1 MNELI
6 NIPTLPTKDTVVFPY
21 IEIAIIVNDE
31 KSVRVIEKTIK
42 REDKFLFVV
51 PQIDNAKKEGA
62 LSLYRYGTLVHLERF
77 EKMENEG
84 FKILVKGY
92 KRGRL
97 VNFRESDYFNSDI
110 VLEPV
115 KMNKGKYVEVLSREL
130 IKSFEK
136 YASKK
141 EYITPEFIL
150 DLSQIKNYD
159 KVAYII
165 ISNLSVK
172 AEEKRKILGIS
183 KLRELLFELN
193 NLLLKEL
200 EYIELEQKIEDSVKS
215 QLSEGQKQYYLK
227 ERLKAIQK
235 ELGDDGLSDDLE
247 VLEGKILKAGMPK
260 DVKEKALGE
269 LKKLSKMMPISP
281 EAAVS
286 RAYIEW
292 LCDIPWKKRT
302 KDNLD
307 IKHAKKILD
316 KNHFG
321 LEKVKERLLEYL
333 AVMKLVKRIK
343 GQIICFVGAPGV
355 GKTSL
360 GKSIA
365 EALGRNFVRI
375 SLGGVHDE
383 AEIRGHRKT
392 YVGALPGKII
402 QQMKYAK
409 TKNPVFLLDEVDK
422 IGKDFRGDPASAL
435 LEVLDPELNNTFMDH
450 YLEVPYDLS
459 DVLFIVTANTVH
471 TIPPALLDRMEV
483 IYLPGYLLYEKMNIA
498 RYFLIPKE
506 FKNNGIEKKDLTIKD
521 DALEKIIMEYTYE
534 AGVRNL
540 QREIAKIC
548 RKTAMRKVKNLKTGI
563 EVNAKNLKKYIGAPK
578 FIQTDIIKRRIGV
591 ATGLAWTENGG
602 DILNIEVIF
611 VPGQGNLILTGQ
623 LGDVM
628 QESCKGALT
637 YIRKNASK
645 YKIKEDFYKKMDIHI
660 HVPEGAVP
668 KDGPSAGITIAS
680 AILSALLKK
689 PTRADIAMTGEITI
703 TGEVLPIGG
712 LQEKIVAAQL
722 RGLKEVIIPKKNKAD
737 FDELPKRTKSAI
749 KVRYVTTLDEVFKLV
764 F

>member
-1 MNELI
+1 MNEYI
-6 NIPTLPTKDTVVFPY
+6 KIPTLPVRELVVFPY

-31 KSVRVIEKTIK
+31 KLTEIVDVATK
-42 REDKFLFVV
+42 REDRLLFVV
-51 PQIDNAKKEGA
+51 PQTNKGNDKLKLGK
-62 LSLYRYGTLVHLERF
+62 YGTLVRIEQLG
-77 EKMENEG
+77 KTENNG
-84 FKILVKGY
+84 IKILVKGY
-92 KRGRL
+92 SRAKL
-97 VNFRESDYFNSDI
+97 VNFREEDYFNSDI
-110 VLEPV
+110 VVEQI
-115 KMNKGKYVEVLSREL
+115 KMNRGKYVEVLAREL
-130 IKSFEK
+130 IKNFEQ
-136 YASKK
+136 YAVKRGNIS
-141 EYITPEFIL
+141 PEFVL
-150 DLSQIKNYD
+150 DLSQTKKFD
-159 KVAYII
+159 KLAYIVV
-165 ISNLSVK
+165 SNLPLR
-172 AEEKRKILGIS
+172 ADEKRKVLEIDNL
-183 KLRELLFELN
+183 KELLFELN
-193 NLLLKEL
+193 NILLKEL
-200 EYIELEQKIEDSVKS
+200 EYIELEQKIERSVKA

-227 ERLKAIQK
+227 EQLKAIQK
-235 ELGDDGLSDDLE
+235 ELGDDGTGNDIEYLE
-247 VLEGKILKAGMPK
+247 DRIFKANMPEEAE
-260 DVKEKALGE
+260 EKALGE

-281 EAAVS
+281 EAAVT
-286 RAYIEW
+286 RTYIEW
-292 LCDIPWKKRT
+292 LCDLPWASRT
-302 KDNLD
+302 KDNLN
-307 IKHAKKILD
+307 IEHAKKILN

-360 GKSIA
+360 GRSIA
-365 EALGRNFVRI
+365 EALGRRFVRI

-402 QQMKYAK
+402 QQMKYAE
-409 TKNPVFLLDEVDK
+409 TRNPVFLLDEVDK

-459 DVLFIVTANTVH
+459 DVLFIVTANTIH

-483 IYLPGYLLYEKMNIA
+483 IYLPGYMLYEKMNIA
-498 RYFLIPKE
+498 KYFLIPKE
-506 FKNNGIEKKDLTIKD
+506 FKNNGITVKDLKIED
-521 DALEKIIMEYTYE
+521 DALEKIVMEYTYE

-548 RKTAMRKVKNLKTGI
+548 RKIAMKKVKNQKTGI
-563 EVNAKNLKKYIGAPK
+563 VVTKSNLKKYIGAPK

-602 DILNIEVIF
+602 DILNIEVVL

-637 YIRKNASK
+637 YIRKNSKK
-645 YKIKEDFYKKMDIHI
+645 YKINENFYKKNDIHI

-680 AILSALLKK
+680 AILSALIKK

-722 RGLKEVIIPKKNKAD
+722 RGIKEVIIPKKNKAD
-737 FDELPKRTKSAI
+737 FAELPKRTKSAI
-749 KVRYVTTLDEVFKLV
+749 KVHYVSTLDEVLKLV

>member
-1 MNELI
+1 MSEYI
-6 NIPTLPTKDTVVFPY
+6 NIPTLPVRELVVFPY

-31 KSVRVIEKTIK
+31 KLTEIVDVAAK
-42 REDKFLFVV
+42 REDRLLFVV
-51 PQIDNAKKEGA
+51 PQTNKGNDKLKLGK
-62 LSLYRYGTLVHLERF
+62 YGTLVRIEQLG
-77 EKMENEG
+77 KTENNG
-84 FKILVKGY
+84 IKILVKGY
-92 KRGRL
+92 SRAKL
-97 VNFRESDYFNSDI
+97 VNFRKENYFNSDI
-110 VLEPV
+110 VVEQI
-115 KMNKGKYVEVLSREL
+115 KMNRGKYVEVLAREL
-130 IKSFEK
+130 IKNFEQ
-136 YASKK
+136 YAVKRGNIS
-141 EYITPEFIL
+141 PEFVL
-150 DLSQIKNYD
+150 DLSQTKKFD
-159 KVAYII
+159 KLAYIVV
-165 ISNLSVK
+165 SNLPLK
-172 AEEKRKILGIS
+172 ADEKRKVLEIDNL
-183 KLRELLFELN
+183 KELLFELN
-193 NLLLKEL
+193 NILLKEL
-200 EYIELEQKIEDSVKS
+200 EYIELEQKIERSVKA

-227 ERLKAIQK
+227 EQLKAIQK
-235 ELGDDGLSDDLE
+235 ELGDDGTGNDIEYLE
-247 VLEGKILKAGMPK
+247 DRIFKANMPEEAE
-260 DVKEKALGE
+260 EKALGE

-281 EAAVS
+281 EAAVT
-286 RAYIEW
+286 RTYIEW
-292 LCDIPWKKRT
+292 LCDLPWASRT
-302 KDNLD
+302 KDNLN
-307 IKHAKKILD
+307 IEHAKKILN

-360 GKSIA
+360 GRSIA
-365 EALGRNFVRI
+365 EALGRRFVRI

-402 QQMKYAK
+402 QQMKYAE
-409 TKNPVFLLDEVDK
+409 TRNPVFLLDEVDK

-459 DVLFIVTANTVH
+459 DVLFIVTANTIH

-483 IYLPGYLLYEKMNIA
+483 IYLPGYMLYEKMNIA
-498 RYFLIPKE
+498 KYFLIPKE
-506 FKNNGIEKKDLTIKD
+506 FKNNGITVKDLKIED
-521 DALEKIIMEYTYE
+521 DALEKIVMEYTYE

-548 RKTAMRKVKNLKTGI
+548 RKIAMKKVKNQKTGI
-563 EVNAKNLKKYIGAPK
+563 VVTKRNLKKYIGAPK

-602 DILNIEVIF
+602 DILNIEVVL

-637 YIRKNASK
+637 YIRKNSKK
-645 YKIKEDFYKKMDIHI
+645 YKINENFYKKNDIHI

-680 AILSALLKK
+680 AILSALIKK

-722 RGLKEVIIPKKNKAD
+722 RGIKEVIIPKKNKAD
-737 FDELPKRTKSAI
+737 FAELPKRTKSAI
-749 KVRYVTTLDEVFKLV
+749 KVHYVSTLDEVLKLV

>member
-1 MNELI
+1 MNEYI
-6 NIPTLPTKDTVVFPY
+6 KIPTLPVRELVVFPY

-31 KSVRVIEKTIK
+31 KLTEIVDVAAK
-42 REDKFLFVV
+42 REDRLLFVV
-51 PQIDNAKKEGA
+51 PQTNKGNDKLKLGK
-62 LSLYRYGTLVHLERF
+62 YGTLVRIEQLG
-77 EKMENEG
+77 KTENNG
-84 FKILVKGY
+84 IKILVKGY
-92 KRGRL
+92 SRAKL
-97 VNFRESDYFNSDI
+97 VNFREEDYFNSDI
-110 VLEPV
+110 VVEQI
-115 KMNKGKYVEVLSREL
+115 KMNRGKYVEVLAREL
-130 IKSFEK
+130 IKNFEQ
-136 YASKK
+136 YAVKRGNIS
-141 EYITPEFIL
+141 PEFVL
-150 DLSQIKNYD
+150 DLSQTKKFD
-159 KVAYII
+159 KLAYIVV
-165 ISNLSVK
+165 SNLPLK
-172 AEEKRKILGIS
+172 ADEKRKVLEIDNL
-183 KLRELLFELN
+183 KELLFELN
-193 NLLLKEL
+193 NILLKEL
-200 EYIELEQKIEDSVKS
+200 EYIELEQKIERSVKA

-227 ERLKAIQK
+227 EQLKAIQK
-235 ELGDDGLSDDLE
+235 ELGDDGTGNDIEYLE
-247 VLEGKILKAGMPK
+247 DRIFKANMPEEAE
-260 DVKEKALGE
+260 EKALGE

-281 EAAVS
+281 EAAVT
-286 RAYIEW
+286 RTYIEW
-292 LCDIPWKKRT
+292 LCDLPWASRT
-302 KDNLD
+302 EDNLN
-307 IKHAKKILD
+307 IEHAKKILN

-360 GKSIA
+360 GRSIA
-365 EALGRNFVRI
+365 EALGRRFVRI

-402 QQMKYAK
+402 QQMKYAE
-409 TKNPVFLLDEVDK
+409 TRNPVFLLDEVDK

-459 DVLFIVTANTVH
+459 DVLFIVTANTIH

-483 IYLPGYLLYEKMNIA
+483 IYLPGYMLYEKMNIA
-498 RYFLIPKE
+498 KYFLIPKE
-506 FKNNGIEKKDLTIKD
+506 FKNNGITVKDLKIED
-521 DALEKIIMEYTYE
+521 DALEKIVMEYTYE

-548 RKTAMRKVKNLKTGI
+548 RKIAMKKVKNQKTGI
-563 EVNAKNLKKYIGAPK
+563 VVTKRNLKKYIGAPK

-602 DILNIEVIF
+602 DILNIEVVL

-637 YIRKNASK
+637 YIRKNSKK
-645 YKIKEDFYKKMDIHI
+645 YKINENFYKKNDIHI

-680 AILSALLKK
+680 AILSALIKK

-722 RGLKEVIIPKKNKAD
+722 RGIKEVIIPKKNKAD
-737 FDELPKRTKSAI
+737 FAELPKRTKSAI
-749 KVRYVTTLDEVFKLV
+749 KVHYVSTLDEVLKLV

>member
-1 MNELI
+1 MNEYI
-6 NIPTLPTKDTVVFPY
+6 KIPTLPVRELVVFPY

-31 KSVRVIEKTIK
+31 KLTEIVDVAAK
-42 REDKFLFVV
+42 REDRLLFVV
-51 PQIDNAKKEGA
+51 PQTNKGNDKLKLGK
-62 LSLYRYGTLVHLERF
+62 YGTLVRIEQLG
-77 EKMENEG
+77 KTENNG
-84 FKILVKGY
+84 IKILVKGY
-92 KRGRL
+92 SRAKL
-97 VNFRESDYFNSDI
+97 VNFREEDYFNSDI
-110 VLEPV
+110 VVEQI
-115 KMNKGKYVEVLSREL
+115 KMNRGKYVEVLAREL
-130 IKSFEK
+130 IKNFEQ
-136 YASKK
+136 YAVKRGNIS
-141 EYITPEFIL
+141 PEFVL
-150 DLSQIKNYD
+150 DLSQTKKFD
-159 KVAYII
+159 KLAYIVF
-165 ISNLSVK
+165 SNLPLK
-172 AEEKRKILGIS
+172 ADEKRKVLEIDNL
-183 KLRELLFELN
+183 KELLFELN
-193 NLLLKEL
+193 NILLKEL
-200 EYIELEQKIEDSVKS
+200 EYIELEQKIERSVKA

-227 ERLKAIQK
+227 EQLKAIQK
-235 ELGDDGLSDDLE
+235 ELGDDGTGNDIEYLE
-247 VLEGKILKAGMPK
+247 DRIFKANMPEEAE
-260 DVKEKALGE
+260 EKALGE

-281 EAAVS
+281 EAAVT
-286 RAYIEW
+286 RTYIEW
-292 LCDIPWKKRT
+292 LCDLPWASRT
-302 KDNLD
+302 EDNLN
-307 IKHAKKILD
+307 IEHAKKILN

-360 GKSIA
+360 GRSIA
-365 EALGRNFVRI
+365 EALGRRFVRI

-402 QQMKYAK
+402 QQMKYAE
-409 TKNPVFLLDEVDK
+409 TRNPVFLLDEVDK

-459 DVLFIVTANTVH
+459 DVLFIVTANTIH

-483 IYLPGYLLYEKMNIA
+483 IYLPGYMLYEKMNIA
-498 RYFLIPKE
+498 KYFLIPKE
-506 FKNNGIEKKDLTIKD
+506 FKNNGITVKDLKIED
-521 DALEKIIMEYTYE
+521 DALEKIVMEYTYE

-548 RKTAMRKVKNLKTGI
+548 RKIAMKKVKNQKTGI
-563 EVNAKNLKKYIGAPK
+563 VVTKSNLKKYIGAPK

-602 DILNIEVIF
+602 DILNIEVVL

-637 YIRKNASK
+637 YIRKNSKK
-645 YKIKEDFYKKMDIHI
+645 YKINENFYKKNDIHI

-680 AILSALLKK
+680 AILSALIKK

-722 RGLKEVIIPKKNKAD
+722 RGIKEVIIPKKNKAD
-737 FDELPKRTKSAI
+737 FAELPKRTKSAI
-749 KVRYVTTLDEVFKLV
+749 KVHYVSTLDEVLKLV

>member
-1 MNELI
+1 MNEYI
-6 NIPTLPTKDTVVFPY
+6 KIPTLPVRELVVFPY

-31 KSVRVIEKTIK
+31 KLTEIVDVAAK
-42 REDKFLFVV
+42 REDRLLFVV
-51 PQIDNAKKEGA
+51 PQTNKGNDKLKLGK
-62 LSLYRYGTLVHLERF
+62 YGTLVRIEQLG
-77 EKMENEG
+77 KTENNG
-84 FKILVKGY
+84 IKILVKGY
-92 KRGRL
+92 SRAKL
-97 VNFRESDYFNSDI
+97 VNFREEDYFNSDI
-110 VLEPV
+110 VVEQI
-115 KMNKGKYVEVLSREL
+115 KMNRGKYVEVLAREL
-130 IKSFEK
+130 IKNFEQ
-136 YASKK
+136 YAVKRGNIS
-141 EYITPEFIL
+141 PEFVL
-150 DLSQIKNYD
+150 DLSQTKKFD
-159 KVAYII
+159 KLAYIVV
-165 ISNLSVK
+165 SNLPLR
-172 AEEKRKILGIS
+172 ADEKRKVLEIDNL
-183 KLRELLFELN
+183 KELLFELN
-193 NLLLKEL
+193 NILLKEL
-200 EYIELEQKIEDSVKS
+200 EYIELEQKIERSVKA

-227 ERLKAIQK
+227 EQLKAIQK
-235 ELGDDGLSDDLE
+235 ELGDDGTGNDIEYLE
-247 VLEGKILKAGMPK
+247 DRIFKANMPEEAE
-260 DVKEKALGE
+260 EKALGE

-281 EAAVS
+281 EAAVT
-286 RAYIEW
+286 RTYIEW
-292 LCDIPWKKRT
+292 LCDLPWASRT
-302 KDNLD
+302 EDNLN
-307 IKHAKKILD
+307 IEHAKKILN

-360 GKSIA
+360 GRSIA
-365 EALGRNFVRI
+365 EALGRRFVRI

-402 QQMKYAK
+402 QQMKYAE
-409 TKNPVFLLDEVDK
+409 TRNPVFLLDEVDK

-459 DVLFIVTANTVH
+459 DVLFIVTANTIH

-483 IYLPGYLLYEKMNIA
+483 IYLPGYMLYEKMNIA
-498 RYFLIPKE
+498 KYFLIPKE
-506 FKNNGIEKKDLTIKD
+506 FKNNGITVKDLKIED
-521 DALEKIIMEYTYE
+521 DALEKIVMEYTYE

-548 RKTAMRKVKNLKTGI
+548 RKIAMKKVKNQKTGI
-563 EVNAKNLKKYIGAPK
+563 VVTKSNLKKYIGAPK

-602 DILNIEVIF
+602 DILNIEVVL

-637 YIRKNASK
+637 YIRKNSKK
-645 YKIKEDFYKKMDIHI
+645 YKINENFYKKNDIHI

-680 AILSALLKK
+680 AILSALIKK

-722 RGLKEVIIPKKNKAD
+722 RGIKEVIIPKKNKAD
-737 FDELPKRTKSAI
+737 FAELPKRTKSAI
-749 KVRYVTTLDEVFKLV
+749 KVHYVSTLDEVLKLV

>member
-1 MNELI
+1 MNEYI
-6 NIPTLPTKDTVVFPY
+6 KIPTLPVRELVVFPY

-31 KSVRVIEKTIK
+31 KLTEIVDVAAK
-42 REDKFLFVV
+42 REDRLLFVV
-51 PQIDNAKKEGA
+51 PQKNKGNDKLKLGK
-62 LSLYRYGTLVHLERF
+62 YGTLVRIEQLG
-77 EKMENEG
+77 KTENNG
-84 FKILVKGY
+84 IKILVKGY
-92 KRGRL
+92 SRAKL
-97 VNFRESDYFNSDI
+97 VNFREEDYFNSDI
-110 VLEPV
+110 VVEQI
-115 KMNKGKYVEVLSREL
+115 KMNRGKYVEVLAREL
-130 IKSFEK
+130 IKNFEQ
-136 YASKK
+136 YAVKRGNIS
-141 EYITPEFIL
+141 PEFVL
-150 DLSQIKNYD
+150 DLSQTKKFD
-159 KVAYII
+159 KLAYIVV
-165 ISNLSVK
+165 SNLPLK
-172 AEEKRKILGIS
+172 ADEKRKVLEIDNL
-183 KLRELLFELN
+183 KELLFELN
-193 NLLLKEL
+193 NILLKEL
-200 EYIELEQKIEDSVKS
+200 EYIELEQKIERSVKA

-227 ERLKAIQK
+227 EQLKAIQK
-235 ELGDDGLSDDLE
+235 ELGDDGTGNDIEYLE
-247 VLEGKILKAGMPK
+247 DRIFKANMPEEAE
-260 DVKEKALGE
+260 EKALGE

-281 EAAVS
+281 EAAVT
-286 RAYIEW
+286 RTYIEW
-292 LCDIPWKKRT
+292 LCDLPWASRT
-302 KDNLD
+302 KDNLN
-307 IKHAKKILD
+307 IEHAKKILN

-360 GKSIA
+360 GRSIA
-365 EALGRNFVRI
+365 EALGRRFVRI

-402 QQMKYAK
+402 QQMKYAE
-409 TKNPVFLLDEVDK
+409 TRNPVFLLDEVDK

-459 DVLFIVTANTVH
+459 DVLFIVTANTIH

-483 IYLPGYLLYEKMNIA
+483 IYLPGYMLYEKMNIA
-498 RYFLIPKE
+498 KYFLIPKE
-506 FKNNGIEKKDLTIKD
+506 FKNNGITVKDLKIED
-521 DALEKIIMEYTYE
+521 DALEKIVMEYTYE

-548 RKTAMRKVKNLKTGI
+548 RKIAMKKVKNQKTGI
-563 EVNAKNLKKYIGAPK
+563 VVTKSNLKKYIGAPK

-602 DILNIEVIF
+602 DILNIEVVL

-637 YIRKNASK
+637 YIRKNSKK
-645 YKIKEDFYKKMDIHI
+645 YKINENFYKKNDIHI

-680 AILSALLKK
+680 AILSALIKK

-722 RGLKEVIIPKKNKAD
+722 RGIKEVIIPKKNKAD
-737 FDELPKRTKSAI
+737 FAELPKRTKSAI
-749 KVRYVTTLDEVFKLV
+749 KVHYVSTLDEVLKLV

>member
-1 MNELI
+1 MNEYI
-6 NIPTLPTKDTVVFPY
+6 KIPTLPVRELVVFPY

-31 KSVRVIEKTIK
+31 KLTEIVDVAAK
-42 REDKFLFVV
+42 REDRLLFVV
-51 PQIDNAKKEGA
+51 PQTNKGNDKLKLGK
-62 LSLYRYGTLVHLERF
+62 YGTLVRIEQLG
-77 EKMENEG
+77 KTENNG
-84 FKILVKGY
+84 IKILVKGY
-92 KRGRL
+92 SRAKL
-97 VNFRESDYFNSDI
+97 VNFREEDYFNSDI
-110 VLEPV
+110 VVEQI
-115 KMNKGKYVEVLSREL
+115 KMNRGKYVEVLAREL
-130 IKSFEK
+130 IKNFEQ
-136 YASKK
+136 YAVKRGNIS
-141 EYITPEFIL
+141 PEFVL
-150 DLSQIKNYD
+150 DLSQTKKFD
-159 KVAYII
+159 KLAYIVV
-165 ISNLSVK
+165 SNLPLR
-172 AEEKRKILGIS
+172 ADEKRKVLEIDNL
-183 KLRELLFELN
+183 KELLFELN
-193 NLLLKEL
+193 NILLKEL
-200 EYIELEQKIEDSVKS
+200 EYIELEQKIERSVKA

-227 ERLKAIQK
+227 EQLKAIQK
-235 ELGDDGLSDDLE
+235 ELGDDGTGNDIEYLE
-247 VLEGKILKAGMPK
+247 DRIFKANMPEEAE
-260 DVKEKALGE
+260 EKALGE

-281 EAAVS
+281 EAAVT
-286 RAYIEW
+286 RTYIEW
-292 LCDIPWKKRT
+292 LCDLPWASRT
-302 KDNLD
+302 KDNLN
-307 IKHAKKILD
+307 IEHAKKILN

-360 GKSIA
+360 GRSIA
-365 EALGRNFVRI
+365 EALGRRFVRI

-402 QQMKYAK
+402 QQMKYAE
-409 TKNPVFLLDEVDK
+409 TRNPVFLLDEVDK

-459 DVLFIVTANTVH
+459 DVLFIVTANTIH

-483 IYLPGYLLYEKMNIA
+483 IYLPGYMLYEKMNIA
-498 RYFLIPKE
+498 KYFLIPKE
-506 FKNNGIEKKDLTIKD
+506 FKNNGITVKDLKIED
-521 DALEKIIMEYTYE
+521 DALEKIVMEYTYE

-548 RKTAMRKVKNLKTGI
+548 RKIAMKKVKNQKTGI
-563 EVNAKNLKKYIGAPK
+563 VVTKSNLKKYIGAPK

-602 DILNIEVIF
+602 DILNIEVVL

-637 YIRKNASK
+637 YIRKNSKK
-645 YKIKEDFYKKMDIHI
+645 YKINENFYKKNDIHI

-680 AILSALLKK
+680 AILSALIKK

-722 RGLKEVIIPKKNKAD
+722 RGIKEVIIPKKNKAD
-737 FDELPKRTKSAI
+737 FAELPKRTKSAI
-749 KVRYVTTLDEVFKLV
+749 KVHYVSTLDEVLKLV

>member
-1 MNELI
+1 MNEYI
-6 NIPTLPTKDTVVFPY
+6 KIPTLPVRELVVFPY

-31 KSVRVIEKTIK
+31 KLTEIVDVAAK
-42 REDKFLFVV
+42 REDRLLFVV
-51 PQIDNAKKEGA
+51 PQTNKGNDKLKLGK
-62 LSLYRYGTLVHLERF
+62 YGTLVRIEQLG
-77 EKMENEG
+77 KTENNG
-84 FKILVKGY
+84 IKILVKGY
-92 KRGRL
+92 SRAKL
-97 VNFRESDYFNSDI
+97 VNFREEDYFNSDI
-110 VLEPV
+110 VVEQI
-115 KMNKGKYVEVLSREL
+115 KMNRGKYVEVLAREL
-130 IKSFEK
+130 IKNFEQ
-136 YASKK
+136 YAVKRGNIS
-141 EYITPEFIL
+141 PEFVL
-150 DLSQIKNYD
+150 DLSQTKKFD
-159 KVAYII
+159 KLAYIVV
-165 ISNLSVK
+165 SNLPLK
-172 AEEKRKILGIS
+172 ADEKRKVLEIDNL
-183 KLRELLFELN
+183 KELLFELN
-193 NLLLKEL
+193 NILLKEL
-200 EYIELEQKIEDSVKS
+200 EYIELEQKIERSVKA

-227 ERLKAIQK
+227 EQLKAIQK
-235 ELGDDGLSDDLE
+235 ELGDDGTGNDIEYLE
-247 VLEGKILKAGMPK
+247 DRIFKANMPEEAE
-260 DVKEKALGE
+260 EKALGE

-281 EAAVS
+281 EAAVT
-286 RAYIEW
+286 RTYIEW
-292 LCDIPWKKRT
+292 LCDLPWASRT
-302 KDNLD
+302 EDNLN
-307 IKHAKKILD
+307 IEHAKKILN

-360 GKSIA
+360 GRSIA
-365 EALGRNFVRI
+365 EALGRRFVRI

-402 QQMKYAK
+402 QQMKYAE
-409 TKNPVFLLDEVDK
+409 TRNPVFLLDEVDK

-459 DVLFIVTANTVH
+459 DVLFIVTANTIH

-483 IYLPGYLLYEKMNIA
+483 IYLPGYMLYEKMNIA
-498 RYFLIPKE
+498 KYFLIPKE
-506 FKNNGIEKKDLTIKD
+506 FKNNGITVKDLKIED
-521 DALEKIIMEYTYE
+521 DALEKIVMEYTYE

-548 RKTAMRKVKNLKTGI
+548 RKIAMKKVKNQKTGI
-563 EVNAKNLKKYIGAPK
+563 VVTKSNLKKYIGAPK

-602 DILNIEVIF
+602 DILNIEVVL

-637 YIRKNASK
+637 YIRKNSKK
-645 YKIKEDFYKKMDIHI
+645 YKINENFYKKNDIHI

-680 AILSALLKK
+680 AILSALIKK

-722 RGLKEVIIPKKNKAD
+722 RGIKEVIIPKKNKAD
-737 FDELPKRTKSAI
+737 FAELPKRTKSAI
-749 KVRYVTTLDEVFKLV
+749 KVHYVSTLDEVLKLV

>member
-1 MNELI
+1 MSEYI
-6 NIPTLPTKDTVVFPY
+6 NIPTLPVRELVVFPY

-31 KSVRVIEKTIK
+31 KLTEIVDVAAK
-42 REDKFLFVV
+42 REDRLLFVV
-51 PQIDNAKKEGA
+51 PQTNKGNDKLKLGK
-62 LSLYRYGTLVHLERF
+62 YGTLVRIEQLG
-77 EKMENEG
+77 KTENNG
-84 FKILVKGY
+84 IKILVKGY
-92 KRGRL
+92 SRAKL
-97 VNFRESDYFNSDI
+97 VNFREEDYFNSDI
-110 VLEPV
+110 VVEQI
-115 KMNKGKYVEVLSREL
+115 KMNRGKYVEVLAREL
-130 IKSFEK
+130 IKNFEQ
-136 YASKK
+136 YAVKRGNIS
-141 EYITPEFIL
+141 PEFVL
-150 DLSQIKNYD
+150 DLSQTKKFD
-159 KVAYII
+159 KLAYIVV
-165 ISNLSVK
+165 SNLPLK
-172 AEEKRKILGIS
+172 ADEKRKVLEIDNL
-183 KLRELLFELN
+183 KELLFELN
-193 NLLLKEL
+193 NILLKEL
-200 EYIELEQKIEDSVKS
+200 EYIELEQKIERSVKA

-227 ERLKAIQK
+227 EQLKAIQK
-235 ELGDDGLSDDLE
+235 ELGDDGTGNDIEYLE
-247 VLEGKILKAGMPK
+247 DRIFKANMPEEAE
-260 DVKEKALGE
+260 EKALGE

-281 EAAVS
+281 EAAVT
-286 RAYIEW
+286 RTYIEW
-292 LCDIPWKKRT
+292 LCDLPWASRT
-302 KDNLD
+302 EDNLN
-307 IKHAKKILD
+307 IEHAKKILN

-360 GKSIA
+360 GRSIA
-365 EALGRNFVRI
+365 EALGRRFVRI

-402 QQMKYAK
+402 QQMKYAE
-409 TKNPVFLLDEVDK
+409 TRNPVFLLDEVDK

-459 DVLFIVTANTVH
+459 DVLFIVTANTIH

-483 IYLPGYLLYEKMNIA
+483 IYLPGYMLYEKMNIA
-498 RYFLIPKE
+498 KYFLIPKE
-506 FKNNGIEKKDLTIKD
+506 FKNNGITVKDLKIED
-521 DALEKIIMEYTYE
+521 DALEKIVMEYTYE

-548 RKTAMRKVKNLKTGI
+548 RKIAMKKVKNQKTGI
-563 EVNAKNLKKYIGAPK
+563 VVTKRNLKKYIGAPK

-602 DILNIEVIF
+602 DILNIEVVL

-637 YIRKNASK
+637 YIRKNSKK
-645 YKIKEDFYKKMDIHI
+645 YKINENFYKKNDIHI

-680 AILSALLKK
+680 AILSALIKK

-722 RGLKEVIIPKKNKAD
+722 RGIKEVIIPKKNKAD
-737 FDELPKRTKSAI
+737 FAELPKRTKSAI
-749 KVRYVTTLDEVFKLV
+749 KVHYVSTLDEVLKLV

>member
-1 MNELI
+1 MNEYI
-6 NIPTLPTKDTVVFPY
+6 KIPTLPVRELVVFPY

-31 KSVRVIEKTIK
+31 KLTEIVDVAAK
-42 REDKFLFVV
+42 REDRLLFVV
-51 PQIDNAKKEGA
+51 PQTNKGNDKLKLGK
-62 LSLYRYGTLVHLERF
+62 YGTLVRIEQLG
-77 EKMENEG
+77 KTENNG
-84 FKILVKGY
+84 IKILVKGY
-92 KRGRL
+92 SRAKL
-97 VNFRESDYFNSDI
+97 VNFREEDYFNSDI
-110 VLEPV
+110 VVEQI
-115 KMNKGKYVEVLSREL
+115 KMNRGKYVEVLAREL
-130 IKSFEK
+130 IKNFEQ
-136 YASKK
+136 YAVKRGNIS
-141 EYITPEFIL
+141 PEFVL
-150 DLSQIKNYD
+150 DLSQTKKFD
-159 KVAYII
+159 KLAYIVV
-165 ISNLSVK
+165 SNLPLK
-172 AEEKRKILGIS
+172 ADEKRKVLEIDNL
-183 KLRELLFELN
+183 KELLFELN
-193 NLLLKEL
+193 NILLKEL
-200 EYIELEQKIEDSVKS
+200 KYIELEQKIERSVKA

-227 ERLKAIQK
+227 EQLKAIQK
-235 ELGDDGLSDDLE
+235 ELGDDGTGNDIEYLE
-247 VLEGKILKAGMPK
+247 DRIFKANMPEEAE
-260 DVKEKALGE
+260 EKALGE

-281 EAAVS
+281 EAAVT
-286 RAYIEW
+286 RTYIEW
-292 LCDIPWKKRT
+292 LCDLPWASRT
-302 KDNLD
+302 EDNLN
-307 IKHAKKILD
+307 IEHAKKILN

-360 GKSIA
+360 GRSIA
-365 EALGRNFVRI
+365 EALGRRFVRI

-402 QQMKYAK
+402 QQMKYAE
-409 TKNPVFLLDEVDK
+409 TRNPVFLLDEVDK

-459 DVLFIVTANTVH
+459 DVLFIVTANTIH

-483 IYLPGYLLYEKMNIA
+483 IYLPGYMLYEKMNIA
-498 RYFLIPKE
+498 KYFLIPKE
-506 FKNNGIEKKDLTIKD
+506 FKNNGITVKDLKIED
-521 DALEKIIMEYTYE
+521 DALEKIVMEYTYE

-548 RKTAMRKVKNLKTGI
+548 RKIAMKKVKNQKTGI
-563 EVNAKNLKKYIGAPK
+563 VVTKSNLKKYIGAPK

-602 DILNIEVIF
+602 DILNIEVVL

-637 YIRKNASK
+637 YIRKNSKK
-645 YKIKEDFYKKMDIHI
+645 YKINENFYKKNDIHI

-680 AILSALLKK
+680 AILSALIKK

-722 RGLKEVIIPKKNKAD
+722 RGIKEVIIPKKNKAD
-737 FDELPKRTKSAI
+737 FAELPKRTKSAI
-749 KVRYVTTLDEVFKLV
+749 KVHYVSTLDEVLKLV

>member
-1 MNELI
+1 MNEYI
-6 NIPTLPTKDTVVFPY
+6 KIPTLPVRELVVFPY

-31 KSVRVIEKTIK
+31 KLTEIVDVAAK
-42 REDKFLFVV
+42 REDRLLFVV
-51 PQIDNAKKEGA
+51 PQTNKGNDKLKLGK
-62 LSLYRYGTLVHLERF
+62 YGTLVRIEQLG
-77 EKMENEG
+77 KTENNG
-84 FKILVKGY
+84 IKILVKGY
-92 KRGRL
+92 SRAKL
-97 VNFRESDYFNSDI
+97 VNFREEDYFNSDI
-110 VLEPV
+110 VVEQI
-115 KMNKGKYVEVLSREL
+115 KMNRGKYVEVLAREL
-130 IKSFEK
+130 IKNFEQ
-136 YASKK
+136 YAVKRGNIS
-141 EYITPEFIL
+141 PEFVL
-150 DLSQIKNYD
+150 DLSQTKKFD
-159 KVAYII
+159 KLAYIVV
-165 ISNLSVK
+165 SNLPLK
-172 AEEKRKILGIS
+172 ADEKRKVLEIDNL
-183 KLRELLFELN
+183 KELLFELN
-193 NLLLKEL
+193 NILLKEL
-200 EYIELEQKIEDSVKS
+200 EYIELEQKIERSVKA

-227 ERLKAIQK
+227 EQLKAIQK
-235 ELGDDGLSDDLE
+235 ELGDDGTGNDIEYLE
-247 VLEGKILKAGMPK
+247 DRIFKANMPEEAE
-260 DVKEKALGE
+260 EKALGE

-281 EAAVS
+281 EAAVT
-286 RAYIEW
+286 RTYIEW
-292 LCDIPWKKRT
+292 LCDLPWASRT
-302 KDNLD
+302 KDNLN
-307 IKHAKKILD
+307 IEHAKKILN

-360 GKSIA
+360 GRSIA
-365 EALGRNFVRI
+365 EALGRRFVRI

-402 QQMKYAK
+402 QQMKYAE
-409 TKNPVFLLDEVDK
+409 TRNPVFLLDEVDK

-459 DVLFIVTANTVH
+459 DVLFIVTANTIH

-483 IYLPGYLLYEKMNIA
+483 IYLPGYMLYEKMNIA
-498 RYFLIPKE
+498 KYFLIPKE
-506 FKNNGIEKKDLTIKD
+506 FKNNGITVKDLKIED
-521 DALEKIIMEYTYE
+521 DALEKIVMEYTYE

-548 RKTAMRKVKNLKTGI
+548 RKIAMKKVKNQKTGI
-563 EVNAKNLKKYIGAPK
+563 VVTKSNLKKYIGAPK

-602 DILNIEVIF
+602 DILNIEVVL

-637 YIRKNASK
+637 YIRKNSKK
-645 YKIKEDFYKKMDIHI
+645 YKINENFYKKNDIHI

-680 AILSALLKK
+680 AILSALIKK

-722 RGLKEVIIPKKNKAD
+722 RGIKEVIIPKKNKAD
-737 FDELPKRTKSAI
+737 FAELPKRTKSAI
-749 KVRYVTTLDEVFKLV
+749 KVHYVSTLDEVLKLV